1 MKIIVAVTGASGA
14 NYSLALL
21 KALKERNIEVHLI
34 ISEWAGKVFK
44 EETGKNVFLLKKYAK
59 KTYSNDD
66 LAASISSS
74 SFLVDGMIVLPASIK
89 TVSEIV
95 HAHTSTLITRCADN
109 MLKIKKPLVIGVR
122 ETPLS
127 GPALENLWKLSIY
140 GAIIFPL
147 SPGFYHK
154 PKKVS
159 DLEEFIVGKALDLLG
174 ITNNTFVRWG
184 SKKGDFL

>member
-1 MKIIVAVTGASGA
+1 VKIILAMTGASGV
-14 NYSLALL
+14 NYSIALL
-21 KALKERNIEVHLI
+21 KALKAQGVEVHLI
-34 ISEWAGKVFK
+34 LSDWSK
-44 EETGKNVFLLKKYAK
+44 ELITTETKTKIAQVKKLAK

-74 SFLVDGMIVLPASIK
+74 SFLVDSMIVLPASIK

-95 HAHTSTLITRCADN
+95 TAHTSTLITRCADN
-109 MLKIKKPLVIGVR
+109 MLKTRKPLVIGVR

-127 GPALENLWKLSIY
+127 GPVLENLYKLSIY

-154 PKKVS
+154 PKKIA
-159 DLEEFIVGKALDLLG
+159 DLEAFIVGKALDLLG
-174 ITNNTFVRWG
+174 VSNSNFKRWG
-184 SKKGDFL
+184 SK